1 MTPAGNNKKYVDQRD
16 LFTDSLAGSGEL
28 TRPHRSELLDTKMA
42 QRSGTELFGKAVL
55 REAIQ
60 LVPGL
65 PVTESL
71 AEAREYFRKALHFS
85 AELTRQRYA
94 NYIIRRLFPD
104 GNVDKAIQLFAKHF
118 ANSRDLQQVC
128 FYRFLKAE
136 KLQVKIVDDLLIP
149 AIGNG
154 SLGRDR
160 IRAYLSEKYPDSK
173 SVADCGKAVVDALIA
188 GGIAKADRLKIIF
201 SYRDI
206 TLPAFAFIL
215 HSEFPESGM
224 YDIRKIEENRYIR
237 AMLWNPEKIMPS
249 LYELRNK
256 EIISKISEID
266 NIRQFTTRYHLSE
279 VVELLIVQRGGG

>member
-1 MTPAGNNKKYVDQRD
+1 MSEQLPKKDSFEQTN
-16 LFTDSLAGSGEL
+16 LFADDVMQQGEA
-28 TRPHRSELLDTKMA
+28 TRPHEYAKVPPKMIH
-42 QRSGTELFGKAVL
+42 RSGTELFGKAVL

-60 LVPGL
+60 LVPGM
-65 PVTESL
+65 PETESL
-71 AEAREYFRKALHFS
+71 VAAREYFRDALHFS
-85 AELTRQRYA
+85 AQLTRQRYA
-94 NYIIRRLFPD
+94 NYIVRRLFPD
-104 GNVDKAIQLFAKHF
+104 GNVDKALQLFAQQF
-118 ANSRDLQQVC
+118 ANSRDLQEVC

-136 KLQVKIVDDLLIP
+136 KLQVNMVDDLLIP

-173 SVADCGKAVVDALIA
+173 SVTDCGKAVVDALIA
-188 GGIAKADRLKIIF
+188 GGIAKADRLKITF
-201 SYRDI
+201 AYRGI
-206 TLPAFAFIL
+206 TIPAFAFIL
-215 HSEFPESGM
+215 HSEFAEPGM

-237 AMLWNPEKIMPS
+237 AMLWNPEKIMLS

-279 VVELLIVQRGGG
+279 VVELLTVQRGGG